1 MTGRADARWTGI
13 FAVALGAAAA
23 AGDPLAALGAR
34 AVAAEVPRAA
44 RIPEGLFPGDAAIE
58 LRLGGA
64 PLALDLPRKLELAS
78 GERREF
84 RLGRGVRLAFR
95 RGPEAPTA
103 RPPEGPEAEAL
114 LVSVL
119 NLSPPEAGD
128 LEVSIDASLP
138 GFERARPARFS
149 RRGGDDA
156 FLLAYAARGG
166 GGGGLGDIL
175 ARGRSSIAAARGFYD
190 PAADLGADLGAI
202 DPALA
207 FEVAL
212 AGAAGATP
220 PAGAGASGGGLP
232 VRVRGK
238 VPRGRETAVFY
249 FRLVPRALGRGAE
262 TVPVERPA
270 AAAPRVPPAALG
282 GWILPG
288 GPGVEGEA
296 RRLLERAKLPGEAY
310 VELGDGW
317 QGKPASSLFA
327 RPARSWLAALREEE
341 APGEA
346 AQDAGPGAAPGGR
359 RVAGRIARLRALGVS
374 VGLWIVPH
382 GQGDDALFRER
393 PRAFV
398 RDRDGRPVPDRVLG
412 PYVVDGTSE
421 EGLAYLRE
429 LARELAATGAGA
441 VRLGGLS
448 AALAFY
454 RRAEGELSIP
464 GKDPLEVLRS
474 TIRAMREGASG
485 PLVLAGDRDAPPEVA
500 GELDAAVPASPP
512 DPGVDPLWLEGA
524 AAAGELRRHL
534 SPSWVELLPV
544 RAGELGR
551 RDEAGG
557 LAFRE
562 ARSRIALAAVTGRRL
577 LLEGALDIPPELEGL
592 FRRAR
597 LPGVACPVDLVRFEE
612 PPRVWALDLGG
623 ELGGLLA
630 AAINF
635 DPLRSATAVFRF
647 DAVGLRAEEAGSA
660 GGGAGRCL
668 VMDLERGTIAAL
680 SSGPL
685 DLVLLPG
692 DARIL
697 SIVPAGGKPRI
708 LGVAGDLR
716 ATARALSEAV
726 WDPAERTLRSRIEV
740 DPAAGEATVRLHAG
754 ERHRFT
760 GAEVRGGSYE
770 AAERDGDIVVR
781 VRGGGGEEDAPADAA
796 GGRASRSLDPGLDG
810 LRALEVSFRFAEVPT
825 GAPGAV
831 PLAPPRDLAVRLE
844 PSERRPLLTWS
855 AGEDSPRWWGA
866 VSGFAVFRDGAEVGR
881 TADVA
886 FLDRSAPRRGA
897 FSYGVAALPAA
908 PLGAGEAPPTSAPVE
923 FRAPEASDAF
933 LDEWTVLGDL
943 GRGARPALRRS
954 AAGGPLSVGG
964 ERFARGLGV
973 RAPSRVEYRLDGAYA
988 RFEARVGV
996 DDAARFQG
1004 AVVFAVEA
1012 DGAERFR
1019 TDAIRGGGGPPAR
1032 IRADVS
1038 GAERLALVVEDAS
1051 GGAEPALAD
1060 WCAARLVAL
1069 ATFPLARAHAHND
1082 YRHARPLLDALEHGF
1097 SSVEAD
1103 VFLVEGKLLVGH
1115 DRGELRP
1122 ERTLEALYLDP
1133 LLERVRRNGGSVH
1146 PGGGEFILLLDAKA
1160 DGEAV
1165 YRALQALL
1173 PEYAEMLTVFR
1184 ADAIERRAVTA
1195 ILSGDR
1201 PRAAVEAD
1209 AERLVALD
1217 GRLPDLESDAP
1228 ASLVPLVS
1236 QDWASAFAWRGSGR
1250 MPEAQRRE
1258 LRRLV
1263 EAAHAR
1269 GRKLRFWGTP
1279 HAPSLWDELF
1289 DAGVDLLNADDLE
1302 GLEDFLRERL
1312 REGSPP

>member
-1 MTGRADARWTGI
+1 MTGRAEARWTGVL
-13 FAVALGAAAA
+13 AAALGAAAA
-23 AGDPLAALGAR
+23 VGVPLAAPGAR
-34 AVAAEVPRAA
+34 ASAAESPRAA
-44 RIPEGLFPGDAAIE
+44 RFPDGLFPGEASIE

-64 PLALDLPRKLELAS
+64 ALSVELPRKLELAS

-84 RLGRGVRLAFR
+84 RPGRGVRLAFA
-95 RGPEAPTA
+95 RGPGSAPSPGA
-103 RPPEGPEAEAL
+103 ERSQAEAL

-119 NLSPPEAGD
+119 CLSPPEAGD
-128 LEVSIDASLP
+128 LEVSIEASLP
-138 GFERARPARFS
+138 GFARARPARFS
-149 RRGGDDA
+149 RKGPDDP
-156 FLLAYAARGG
+156 FLLAYAGTEGSSGADLLCRAR
-166 GGGGLGDIL
+166 
-175 ARGRSSIAAARGFYD
+175 ASVAAARGFYD

-207 FEVAL
+207 FEVA
-212 AGAAGATP
+212 AR
-220 PAGAGASGGGLP
+220 GAGLALG
-232 VRVRGK
+232 VRGK
-238 VPRGRETAVFY
+238 VPRGRETVVFC

-262 TVPVERPA
+262 G
-270 AAAPRVPPAALG
+270 APSAQAGARGSQVPPAALG
-282 GWILPG
+282 GWVLPG
-288 GPGVEGEA
+288 GAGAEDAA
-296 RRLLERAKLPGEAY
+296 RRLLERTRLPGGAY

-317 QGKPASSLFA
+317 QGKPASGLFA

-341 APGEA
+341 APPEA
-346 AQDAGPGAAPGGR
+346 ARKAGPEAAPGASGGR
-359 RVAGRIARLRALGVS
+359 RVANRIARLRALGVAA
-374 VGLWIVPH
+374 GLWIVPH
-382 GQGDDALFRER
+382 GQGDDALYRER
-393 PRAFV
+393 PGAFV

-421 EGLAYLRE
+421 DGLAYLRE
-429 LARELAATGAGA
+429 VFRELAATGAGA

-454 RRAEGELSIP
+454 RRAEGELSVP
-464 GKDPLEVLRS
+464 GKEPAEVLRA
-474 TIRAMREGASG
+474 TIRAMREGAPR
-485 PLVLAGDRDAPPEVA
+485 PLVLAGDRDAPPEIA
-500 GELDAAVPASPP
+500 DELDAAVPAPPP
-512 DPGVDPLWLEGA
+512 DSGADPLWLEGA
-524 AAAGELRRHL
+524 AAARELRRHL
-534 SPSWVELLPV
+534 SPSWIECLPIGP
-544 RAGELGR
+544 GELGGPE
-551 RDEAGG
+551 DAGG

-577 LLEGALDIPPELEGL
+577 LLEGAIDIPAGLEGL
-592 FRRAR
+592 FRNAR
-597 LPGVACPVDLVRFEE
+597 LPGAAYPVDLERFEE
-612 PPRVWALDLGG
+612 APRVWALDLGAP
-623 ELGGLLA
+623 LGGALV

-635 DPLRSATAVFRF
+635 DPVESGTAV
-647 DAVGLRAEEAGSA
+647 LRPEDLGCPEGASASAA
-660 GGGAGRCL
+660 GGHIF
-668 VMDLERGTIAAL
+668 MDLERGTIAF
-680 SSGPL
+680 SSPGAL
-685 DLVLLPG
+685 DLFLLPG

-697 SIVPAGGKPRI
+697 SAVPAGDEPRI

-716 ATARALSEAV
+716 ATVRLLSEAA

-740 DPAAGEATVRLHAG
+740 DPAAGEAIVRIHAG

-760 GAEVRGGSYE
+760 GAEVAGGSFE
-770 AAERDGDIVVR
+770 AADRDGDIVVR
-781 VRGGGGEEDAPADAA
+781 IRGGGGDEREPAEAV
-796 GGRASRSLDPGLDG
+796 GSGASRILEL
-810 LRALEVSFRFAEVPT
+810 ALRFAERAQAEPET
-825 GAPGAV
+825 G
-831 PLAPPRDLAVRLE
+831 PLAPPREVAVRLE
-844 PSERRPLLTWS
+844 PSERRPLVSWI
-855 AGEDSPRWWGA
+855 AGEDSPRWWRR

-881 TADVA
+881 TADTA
-886 FLDRSAPRRGA
+886 FLDRSAPRRGS
-897 FSYGVAALPAA
+897 FSYSVAALPLGPLLPGVGASAA
-908 PLGAGEAPPTSAPVE
+908 ASAPVE

-933 LDEWTVLGDL
+933 LDDWTVLGRL
-943 GRGARPALRRS
+943 GPAGRPALRKS

-973 RAPSRVEYRLDGAYA
+973 RAPSRIEYRLDGAYA
-988 RFEARVGV
+988 RFEARADV

-1019 TDAIRGGGGPPAR
+1019 SEVLRGGGGPPAR

-1038 GAERLALVVEDAS
+1038 GAERLALIVEDAS

-1060 WCAARLVAL
+1060 WCAAKLIAL

-1082 YRHARPLLDALEHGF
+1082 YRHPRPLLDALEHGF

-1115 DRGELRP
+1115 DRAELRA

-1133 LLERVRRNGGSVH
+1133 LLERVRKNGGSVY

-1165 YRALQALL
+1165 YRALKELL
-1173 PEYAEMLTVFR
+1173 PRYAEMLTVFR
-1184 ADAIERRAVTA
+1184 ADSVERRAVAA

-1209 AERLVALD
+1209 VERLVALD

-1279 HAPSLWDELF
+1279 HASSLWAELL
-1289 DAGVDLLNADDLE
+1289 DAGVDLINADDLE
-1302 GLEDFLRERL
+1302 GLEDFLRERP
-1312 REGSPP
+1312 REERSSP